1 MNVEQTDVG
10 ANKWMNKIEKAH
22 SERAN
27 LVDVAGGHR
36 EVAWRHTERDCE
48 GQVGGLSKW
57 RLGCNCQRWR

>member
-36 EVAWRHTERDCE
+36 EVAWRHTKKDRE
-48 GQVGGLSKW
+48 GQVGELSKW